1 MLSRTVA
8 AEQQNGM
15 PFGIAEHL
23 SSTIRQAGRYYSK
36 LAFPTVE
43 PAMRPI
49 IRAAVLLCC
58 LGTALAAPASWGQSP
73 STSSGYPSRPIRFI
87 APFPPGGSSD
97 VLCRL
102 LGQKLSER
110 LGQPVAVENRPGAG
124 ANIGHEFAAKQ
135 PPDGYT
141 ILISSSSTL
150 ATNPHLYKR
159 LGFDPI
165 NDFAPISMVAS
176 AGQVLVVHPSV
187 PATSVRELVAL
198 AKAKPGQLNFG
209 SGGKG
214 IQSHIS
220 GEMFKSATGVDIVHV
235 PYKGTVQ
242 AVSDLVAGQV
252 QMVFADMVPAMPHI
266 RAGRLRPLAVTT
278 AERSPVL
285 PDVPTMIEAGVPG
298 YRTGVWWAVMAPRG
312 TPPAIV
318 DRLNAEL
325 GRIVALPDV
334 REKYASL
341 GVETEHGT
349 PQQVTEKI
357 RTDTLEVARV
367 LKAAGVEPE

>member
-1 MLSRTVA
+1 M
-8 AEQQNGM
+8 QK
-15 PFGIAEHL
+15 F
-23 SSTIRQAGRYYSK
+23 
-36 LAFPTVE
+36 
-43 PAMRPI
+43 
-49 IRAAVLLCC
+49 LLVIFC
-58 LGTALAAPASWGQSP
+58 ALAAGAAHAQSP
-73 STSSGYPSRPIRFI
+73 CPSRPIRFI

-102 LGQKLSER
+102 LGARLAES

-150 ATNPHLYKR
+150 ATNPHLYKH

-165 NDFAPISMVAS
+165 ADFSPISMVAS

-187 PATSVRELVAL
+187 PATSVKELIAL
-198 AKAKPGQLNFG
+198 AKAQPGKLNFG

-220 GEMFKSATGVDIVHV
+220 GEMFKSAAGVDIVHI

-252 QMVFADMVPAMPHI
+252 QLVFADMVPAMPHI
-266 RAGRLRPLAVTT
+266 KAGRLRPLAVTT
-278 AERSPVL
+278 EERSPVL
-285 PDVPTMIEAGVPG
+285 PDVPTMIESGVPG
-298 YRTGVWWAVMAPRG
+298 YRAGVWWAVMAPKG
-312 TPPAIV
+312 TPAAIV
-318 DRLNAEL
+318 SRLNSEL
-325 GRIVALPDV
+325 GRIVKLPDV
-334 REKYASL
+334 QEKYASL
-341 GVETEHGT
+341 GVSTEHST
-349 PQQVTEKI
+349 PQYVTEKI
-357 RTDTLEVARV
+357 KTDTQQFAKV

>member
-1 MLSRTVA
+1 MDFNPHRRRFFA
-8 AEQQNGM
+8 
-15 PFGIAEHL
+15 PI
-23 SSTIRQAGRYYSK
+23 
-36 LAFPTVE
+36 LACILLPGSARSQGVY
-43 PAMRPI
+43 PA
-49 IRAAVLLCC
+49 
-58 LGTALAAPASWGQSP
+58 
-73 STSSGYPSRPIRFI
+73 RPIRFI

-102 LGQKLSER
+102 LGQKLSES

-135 PPDGYT
+135 PADGYT
-141 ILISSSSTL
+141 LLLSSSSTL

-165 NDFAPISMVAS
+165 ADFSPVSMVAS

-187 PATSVRELVAL
+187 PAKSVAELVAL
-198 AKAKPGQLNFG
+198 AKAQPGKLNFG

-220 GEMFKSATGVDIVHV
+220 GEMFKSAAGVDIVHV

-252 QMVFADMVPAMPHI
+252 QLVFADMVPALPHI
-266 RAGRLRPLAVTT
+266 RAGRLRALAVTT
-278 AERSPVL
+278 EQRSPAL
-285 PDVPTMIEAGVPG
+285 PDVPTMIESGIPG
-298 YRTGVWWAVMAPRG
+298 YRAGVWWAVMAPKG
-312 TPPAIV
+312 TPEAIV
-318 DRLNAEL
+318 NRLNGEL
-325 GRIVALPDV
+325 GLMVKLPDV

-341 GVETEHGT
+341 GVSPEHST
-349 PQQVTEKI
+349 PQYVTEKI
-357 RTDTLEVARV
+357 QADTREVAKV